1 MGGILAAKQKLQ
13 GDALRIMRSISAT
26 KAAELNCRAYQKL
39 CTMLRSNDVVWK
51 VLADYDKDGI
61 IRSAL
66 QQTESSASSAR
77 KEAS

>member
-1 MGGILAAKQKLQ
+1 
-13 GDALRIMRSISAT
+13 
-26 KAAELNCRAYQKL
+26 
-39 CTMLRSNDVVWK
+39 MLRSNDVVWK